1 MYGSKDSHNH
11 GSDCCVTR
19 DVCIPWTGIT
29 KVCLVSESHVCFSDT
44 DTMEIVFFTT
54 LQVYELSKQIP
65 AMNAI
70 ALASDHGDYVPKEM
84 AMT

>member
-1 MYGSKDSHNH
+1 
-11 GSDCCVTR
+11 
-19 DVCIPWTGIT
+19 
-29 KVCLVSESHVCFSDT
+29 
-44 DTMEIVFFTT
+44 MEIVSFTT